1 MSVPVSVAPPGSCD
15 VAVSAGVFTPGHV
28 PATALGQLV
37 TLVRAGGA
45 VIVSTRHQYVID
57 VGFDQEVVREVEA
70 GRVDLL
76 EHVPSAPYSIDDTAQ

>member
-1 MSVPVSVAPPGSCD
+1 
-15 VAVSAGVFTPGHV
+15 
-28 PATALGQLV
+28 
-37 TLVRAGGA
+37 
-45 VIVSTRHQYVID
+45 VID